1 MVCPKLCGQTLPGST
16 AGAISTMIRQK
27 RLRQIENTAIE
38 WLVQLSASELTEQ
51 QREAFFSWLNA
62 SPLHQAAYIKAED
75 LWQRGE
81 ALQHLTTRAPQ
92 PRMRVQSQW
101 SWALAG
107 ACLLLICALFF
118 LRAPEPEYFQAQTG
132 IGEQRELRL
141 SDDSLLILNT
151 DSEILVELQPQKRV
165 AYLLRGEVFFTIR
178 HDEKRPFDVI
188 TNEGVVRVLGTR
200 FAVRATGTDAIVTVL
215 DGTVGLSQNPPA
227 EEFNPSVTLT
237 ANQQLN
243 LRDALPGSSAQ
254 PIDATAALSWRDR
267 QLVYRGQTLQTVVE
281 DLNRYFPTRLELAD
295 HTLNDLQVSAVLQ
308 LKTVETTAQS
318 LADALG
324 LEVFIDPQDQHLIL
338 RSPE

>member
-1 MVCPKLCGQTLPGST
+1 MLPDST
-16 AGAISTMIRQK
+16 AGAVSTMIRQK

-38 WLVQLSASELTEQ
+38 WLVRLSAPELTEQ
-51 QREAFFSWLNA
+51 QREAFFTWLNA

-81 ALQHLTTRAPQ
+81 ALQHLNTRAIQ

-101 SWALAG
+101 SWAIAG

-132 IGEQRELRL
+132 VGEQRELRL

-151 DSEILVELQPQKRV
+151 DSEVLVELQPQKRV
-165 AYLLRGEVFFTIR
+165 AYLLRGEVFFTIH
-178 HDEKRPFDVI
+178 HDEKRPFEVI

-215 DGTVGLSQNPPA
+215 DGKVGLSQNPPA
-227 EEFNPSVTLT
+227 EEFTPSITLT

-243 LRDALPGSSAQ
+243 LRDAVPGSSAQ
-254 PIDATAALSWRDR
+254 SIDAAAALSWRDR
-267 QLVYRGQTLQTVVE
+267 QLVYRGQSLQTVAE
-281 DLNRYFPTRLELAD
+281 DLNRYFPTRIELAD

-308 LKTVETTAQS
+308 LKTAETTAQS

-324 LEVFIDPQDQHLIL
+324 LEVFVDPQDQHLIL